1 VDIKGVLNVSNNL
14 KIKIIHLSKNLLL
27 AIGSL
32 VLFFTITEFTIRL
45 FKLNQ
50 YFDTDFKFYIRNID
64 NDLRHVFMQEDAF
77 LMWSPR
83 PGYSDH
89 FITINSHGLRD
100 KEYTYT
106 KPKNVFRILC
116 LGDSCTF
123 GLGVSISK
131 TYHSLL
137 ENKLNQEY
145 PTDKIRYEVINA
157 GCTGYTS
164 SQGLSFYRLKGR
176 HYKPDIVVCYFG
188 NNEVVKQ
195 VHLSDRNILY
205 DSVPYGLKFFQNQVL
220 LRSALYRLMRKF
232 IIEKVGK
239 KDTKEAENVARVSIE
254 DYGKNILMFEHLCKK
269 SDSEVIFLA
278 APISKNAVFAGKPKM
293 KDDIILY
300 RKFLEEMAK
309 EHNLHM
315 LKIAEMTELSEM
327 VGSDRIYFQD
337 VSHPTEMGHELIMN
351 RLYEYLVAN
360 QLLPEPFK

>member
-1 VDIKGVLNVSNNL
+1 MSNNL

-137 ENKLNQEY
+137 ENKNSLLDDLTASLKVLE
-145 PTDKIRYEVINA
+145 PALVEV
-157 GCTGYTS
+157 
-164 SQGLSFYRLKGR
+164 K
-176 HYKPDIVVCYFG
+176 
-188 NNEVVKQ
+188 
-195 VHLSDRNILY
+195 
-205 DSVPYGLKFFQNQVL
+205 
-220 LRSALYRLMRKF
+220 
-232 IIEKVGK
+232 
-239 KDTKEAENVARVSIE
+239 
-254 DYGKNILMFEHLCKK
+254 
-269 SDSEVIFLA
+269 
-278 APISKNAVFAGKPKM
+278 
-293 KDDIILY
+293 
-300 RKFLEEMAK
+300 
-309 EHNLHM
+309 
-315 LKIAEMTELSEM
+315 
-327 VGSDRIYFQD
+327 
-337 VSHPTEMGHELIMN
+337 
-351 RLYEYLVAN
+351 
-360 QLLPEPFK
+360 